1 MPTTLH
7 SNPSPTIGVT
17 FLRNTAVSNWNWAC
31 PSMVSPVSPSCF
43 NPSCYFL
50 GVCWCPACPSILSS
64 SVYMVSP
71 VSPSCPNPSCYF
83 LRVSWCPA
91 CPFILSHSVYIVS
104 PVSPSCCNPSC
115 YVNYVS
121 NWNLPLL
128 PLSDVHFGFCL
139 YTWRRYV
146 NYRCYPPPSYRC
158 WPFSVILFRHFS
170 SPQRPNRPWS
180 PSSPRYSLYNGYR
193 RLNWQRYRSNHSF
206 PNAEI

>member
-1 MPTTLH
+1 MAHISPHRRGLEILNPQSGDVQAISKPLTSVLDHLRSTDAFSVCMSPLLTLTY
-7 SNPSPTIGVT
+7 SSLAI
-17 FLRNTAVSNWNWAC
+17 FLSTW
-31 PSMVSPVSPSCF
+31 
-43 NPSCYFL
+43 
-50 GVCWCPACPSILSS
+50 
-64 SVYMVSP
+64 
-71 VSPSCPNPSCYF
+71 
-83 LRVSWCPA
+83 
-91 CPFILSHSVYIVS
+91 
-104 PVSPSCCNPSC
+104 SCCNPSC